1 MTQQPPRNLEMATR
15 KKSSALPV
23 TIIIALLALCGG
35 GAWYMLTKDEG
46 PISTEAPASLSSS
59 GQASSVPGTDRG
71 SMAGE
76 TRLPG
81 EGRTSRETGLPGE
94 RAASGFG
101 TENSFGG
108 TGAGAVSEAA
118 RRESFD
124 LENKAPR
131 PEDLLP
137 GEGGASGRADGLAAA
152 PASQEPIPASV
163 AAQRAAQ
170 SALQPAQ
177 PARQAAGKEDSGNIV
192 EPPAGSTYTLPSG
205 SGGSTGGTQAA
216 GNMFDKRERSLAAVE
231 AALERNDADFTP
243 EEGLPS
249 SGGSFGGELDGG
261 ADDGSVGTLAAEA
274 SDIGDSVITPFFV
287 RDLARWMVDHYTPGT
302 KKGEKGK
309 ISASLSAANATFGQ
323 SMSGLRYIGEDSSG
337 ARAFVLDHVWSPG
350 MLEALYRMYDDSF
363 VQAMRSAA
371 ARRNRGALN
380 GEQTADML
388 RAYAGLFRL
397 LDAGLRGVAGTDD
410 LGARMKELRQTEQNI
425 AGARKELTALVHRY
439 ERAVEDQE
447 HALAQELRGQMEM
460 TATTIQEESA
470 ARARAERSLADEIR
484 RRAEGRTPDDA
495 TLLYLAQWVERRGSD
510 QDTAL
515 VAAGLLG
522 RMADRLDAEAE

>member
-1 MTQQPPRNLEMATR
+1 MTQQSPRNLEMATR

-46 PISTEAPASLSSS
+46 PISTEAPAYPAPSR
-59 GQASSVPGTDRG
+59 QVSSVPGTERG
-71 SMAGE
+71 TMAGE
-76 TRLPG
+76 TRLPEERGLSG
-81 EGRTSRETGLPGE
+81 EGGLPGLGSN
-94 RAASGFG
+94 ASSAG
-101 TENSFGG
+101 S
-108 TGAGAVSEAA
+108 GAGLYAVSEAA
-118 RRESFD
+118 PEEDFD
-124 LENKAPR
+124 LENTVPR
-131 PEDLLP
+131 PENTLLS
-137 GEGGASGRADGLAAA
+137 EEQSLSGTVNGGLASA
-152 PASQEPIPASV
+152 PASRGTAPLS
-163 AAQRAAQ
+163 RAERTEAQ
-170 SALQPAQ
+170 SAAQ
-177 PARQAAGKEDSGNIV
+177 PDQPVRQADKGEGSGNIV

-205 SGGSTGGTQAA
+205 TGSGAGRIQAA
-216 GNMFDKRERSLAAVE
+216 ENMFDKRERSLAAVE

-243 EEGLPS
+243 AEALPS

-302 KKGEKGK
+302 KKGEKGSV
-309 ISASLSAANATFGQ
+309 SASLSAANATFGQ
-323 SMSGLRYIGEDSSG
+323 SMSGLRYIGDDSSG

-363 VQAMRSAA
+363 VQAMHSAA

-447 HALAQELRGQMEM
+447 HALAQELRGQMER

>member
-1 MTQQPPRNLEMATR
+1 
-15 KKSSALPV
+15 
-23 TIIIALLALCGG
+23 
-35 GAWYMLTKDEG
+35 MLTKDEG

-81 EGRTSRETGLPGE
+81 EGRTSGETGLPGE

-101 TENSFGG
+101 TENSLGG

-118 RRESFD
+118 RGESFD

-309 ISASLSAANATFGQ
+309 ISASLSAANATFG
-323 SMSGLRYIGEDSSG
+323 D
-337 ARAFVLDHVWSPG
+337 
-350 MLEALYRMYDDSF
+350 
-363 VQAMRSAA
+363 
-371 ARRNRGALN
+371 
-380 GEQTADML
+380 
-388 RAYAGLFRL
+388 
-397 LDAGLRGVAGTDD
+397 
-410 LGARMKELRQTEQNI
+410 
-425 AGARKELTALVHRY
+425 RKSV
-439 ERAVEDQE
+439 V
-447 HALAQELRGQMEM
+447 
-460 TATTIQEESA
+460 
-470 ARARAERSLADEIR
+470 
-484 RRAEGRTPDDA
+484 
-495 TLLYLAQWVERRGSD
+495 
-510 QDTAL
+510 
-515 VAAGLLG
+515 
-522 RMADRLDAEAE
+522 